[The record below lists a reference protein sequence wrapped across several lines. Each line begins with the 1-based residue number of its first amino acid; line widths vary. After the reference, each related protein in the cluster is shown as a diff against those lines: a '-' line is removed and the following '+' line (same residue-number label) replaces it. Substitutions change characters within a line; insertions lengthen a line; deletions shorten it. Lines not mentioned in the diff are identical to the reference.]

1 MLPTGD
7 HSSRSIVHGRVS
19 SWASWSEAGT
29 PNRDEESESLG
40 LVSHELSRPLLPE
53 LEYEDSEDGLIS
65 LVSEYLPKTNWR
77 LWLVFLVLILSGVSN
92 VVLAK
97 MQAVPM
103 YNYPTF
109 LNVYANGMFVFI
121 YFCYI
126 FPVSYFGWFHNSIPA
141 SHLTTMSKKPFMVM
155 GLLDAMAGAMQVL
168 ATVYLP
174 GTLIVLLPQV
184 AIPLSMLASRFILRE
199 KFTQYQ
205 YLGAAIVMV
214 GIVVVLFPVLT
225 QQTAPNFS
233 CQPIDEDQFCTI
245 CQTETNQ
252 EDCES
257 HRQDDTPSFESVL
270 QQKDGEFSCKWISK
284 EEGPRLDDWLKV
296 VWSLIMLLS
305 CVPMVLST
313 VYKQVALQ
321 VQLDPILIN
330 GWVSLFQLFSG
341 LLFVV
346 PAGYASSPK
355 VKVMDL
361 PENWSQAI
369 NCLFSRTNS
378 IRSGCHPDDC
388 SEAALLVHLGL
399 LSSVVYTVSMILVLK
414 YGSASLLYLGLT
426 VMVPLGHLVFSVHS
440 SSETDMADITGLIV
454 LVSGLILFR
463 FGHDE
468 GSTEE
473 EERSTTGY
481 TRGVDTPDESLDD
494 GSSPLLA
501 PDRHVHDKNGF
512 LEFLREPFMMIG
524 DI

>member
-1 MLPTGD
+1 
-7 HSSRSIVHGRVS
+7 
-19 SWASWSEAGT
+19 
-29 PNRDEESESLG
+29 
-40 LVSHELSRPLLPE
+40 
-53 LEYEDSEDGLIS
+53 
-65 LVSEYLPKTNWR
+65 
-77 LWLVFLVLILSGVSN
+77 
-92 VVLAK
+92 
-97 MQAVPM
+97 
-103 YNYPTF
+103 
-109 LNVYANGMFVFI
+109 
-121 YFCYI
+121 
-126 FPVSYFGWFHNSIPA
+126 
-141 SHLTTMSKKPFMVM
+141 
-155 GLLDAMAGAMQVL
+155 VL

-205 YLGAAIVMV
+205 YLGAAIVML

-225 QQTAPNFS
+225 QQTAPSFS
-233 CQPIDEDQFCTI
+233 CQPIDEDQYCTI

-257 HRQDDTPSFESVL
+257 HRRDDAPSFEQDADVY
-270 QQKDGEFSCKWISK
+270 CKWISK
-284 EEGPRLDDWLKV
+284 EDAPRLDDWLKV

-305 CVPMVLST
+305 CGPMVLST

-330 GWVSLFQLFSG
+330 GWVSFFQLFSG

-369 NCLFSRTNS
+369 HCLFSRTNS
-378 IRSGCHPDDC
+378 ISSGCHPDDC
-388 SEAALLVHLGL
+388 SEAALWVHLGL

-414 YGSASLLYLGLT
+414 YGSASLLYMGLT

-440 SSETDMADITGLIV
+440 SAETNMADITGLIV

-463 FGHDE
+463 FGHDDDDE
-468 GSTEE
+468 GATEE
-473 EERSTTGY
+473 EERTSTGY
-481 TRGVDTPDESLDD
+481 MRGVDTLEESRDD
-494 GSSPLLA
+494 SNPLLTPNGRNA
-501 PDRHVHDKNGF
+501 HDKNGF